1 MNMKK
6 KAFSGLLRFSCAA
19 LTAGAVMLSALPA
32 SAAFWGASNEL
43 LHDPTMAKEGNT
55 WYAFGTGLA
64 KENGLRVLK
73 ADSNGVWRVQKS
85 IFTSPLSWWKQYVPN
100 FERNQWAPD
109 VTYYNGKYWLYYS
122 VSSFGSNTSLIGLA
136 SATNLSSGSWKDE
149 GLVTRTTSANNYNA
163 IDPELTI
170 DKDGNPWLAFGSFW
184 GGIKLTKLNKD
195 TMKPTGSLY
204 SIAAR
209 PNNGGAL
216 EAPTLTYNNGY
227 YYLMVSFDKCC
238 EGVNSTYK
246 IAYGR
251 SKNITG
257 PYVDRN
263 GKSMMDGGGT
273 ILDAGN
279 EQWRGPGGQDIVNG
293 NILVRHAYDA
303 KDNGIPKMLINDLN
317 WSSGWPSY

>member
-1 MNMKK
+1 MKNRFK
-6 KAFSGLLRFSCAA
+6 RMIRFSCAA
-19 LTAGAVMLSALPA
+19 VTAGLLLLSSSPV

-55 WYAFGTGLA
+55 WYAFGTGL
-64 KENGLRVLK
+64 EGERGLRVLK
-73 ADSNGVWRVQKS
+73 AGSGGVWTVQKS
-85 IFTSPLSWWKQYVPN
+85 IFTSPLSWWGNYVPN
-100 FERNQWAPD
+100 YGLNQWAPD
-109 VTYYNGKYWLYYS
+109 VQFYNGKYWLYYA
-122 VSSFGSNTSLIGLA
+122 VSSFGKNTSAIGLA
-136 SATNLSSGSWKDE
+136 SSASLSSGNWKDE
-149 GLVTRTTSANNYNA
+149 GLVIRSTSANNYNA

-184 GGIKLTKLNKD
+184 SGIKLTKLDKN

-204 SIAAR
+204 SIASR

-216 EAPTLTYNNGY
+216 EAPAITYQNGY

-238 EGVNSTYK
+238 SGVNSTYK

-251 SKNITG
+251 SKSITG
-257 PYVDRN
+257 PYLDKS
-263 GKSMMDGGGT
+263 GKSMSEGGGT
-273 ILDAGN
+273 ILDSGN
-279 EQWRGPGGQDIVNG
+279 DRWKGPGGQDIVNG

-303 KDNGIPKMLINDLN
+303 ENSGIPKMLINDID